1 LSQIARKC
9 LKERFGVSRVHTRA
23 RNTQGAYVAFDGR
36 DIQWVIAGRASGPE
50 QEDYLT
56 ELKQEVARLGL
67 QGRVLLP
74 GFIANDDL
82 GPLFRVAV
90 ALVHP
95 AVTEGYG
102 LVLLEAMAHALPVIA
117 VAAAG
122 PAEIIR
128 HEKNDLLVPVRDP
141 SALASA
147 MNRLLDDPALAS
159 RLRAQ
164 AEVDVAQRSVDVMVQ
179 ETVAMYRRILAA
191 K

>member
-1 LSQIARKC
+1 
-9 LKERFGVSRVHTRA
+9 
-23 RNTQGAYVAFDGR
+23 
-36 DIQWVIAGRASGPE
+36 VIAGRASGPE

-56 ELKQEVARLGL
+56 ELKQEIARLGL

-82 GPLFRVAV
+82 GPLFRDAV

-117 VAAAG
+117 AG
-122 PAEIIR
+122 PPEIIR
-128 HEKNDLLVPVRDP
+128 HEKNGLLVPVRDP

-147 MNRLLDDPALAS
+147 MNRLLEDPALAS

-164 AEVDVAQRSVDVMVQ
+164 PEVDVAQRSVDVMVQ
-179 ETVAMYRRILAA
+179 ETVAVYRRILAA

>member
-1 LSQIARKC
+1 
-9 LKERFGVSRVHTRA
+9 
-23 RNTQGAYVAFDGR
+23 
-36 DIQWVIAGRASGPE
+36 VIAGRASGPE

-67 QGRVLLP
+67 QGRVLPP

-82 GPLFRVAV
+82 GPLFRDAV

-122 PAEIIR
+122 PSEIIR
-128 HEKNDLLVPVRDP
+128 HEKNGLLVPVRDP
-141 SALASA
+141 SALALA
-147 MNRLLDDPALAS
+147 MNRLLEDPALAS
-159 RLRAQ
+159 RLRAHP
-164 AEVDVAQRSVDVMVQ
+164 EVDVAQRSVDLVQ
-179 ETVAMYRRILAA
+179 ETVAVYRRILAA